1 MLERN
6 IIIIC
11 TVVVLTSIII
21 TFLIYMLVKSD
32 QIVISIYNLLFET
45 PIQRRRR
52 EQRNIILPI
61 LREIQMQNIRRQNEQ
76 KEDFEKNFIKQ
87 NYIVIQSPDNQF
99 AIGIE
104 NNDMPPLSI

>member
-1 MLERN
+1 MLEKN

-11 TVVVLTSIII
+11 TVVLTSIFI

-45 PIQRRRR
+45 PLQRRRR

-76 KEDFEKNFIKQ
+76 TEDPEKNFIKQ

-99 AIGIE
+99 SIGIE
-104 NNDMPPLSI
+104 NNNMPPLSI

>member
-6 IIIIC
+6 IIIIS
-11 TVVVLTSIII
+11 TVVVLTSIFI

-32 QIVISIYNLLFET
+32 QIVI
-45 PIQRRRR
+45 P
-52 EQRNIILPI
+52 
-61 LREIQMQNIRRQNEQ
+61 
-76 KEDFEKNFIKQ
+76 EKNVVKQ

-104 NNDMPPLSI
+104 NNDMPPLFI